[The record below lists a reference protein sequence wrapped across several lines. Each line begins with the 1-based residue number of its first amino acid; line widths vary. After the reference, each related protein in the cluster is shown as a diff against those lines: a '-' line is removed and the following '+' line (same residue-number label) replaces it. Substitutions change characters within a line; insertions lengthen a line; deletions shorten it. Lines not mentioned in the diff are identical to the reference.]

1 MDNTII
7 LKGRNGYLRDLRP
20 FCDSVY
26 EKSGGKLKKVYA
38 KNHPFVV
45 YVKQTFKY
53 TNRKPVV
60 DVVRQYVRKRKI
72 KSKREALHDLKPFLD
87 FEAGGVQ
94 IFNCQRLSEQ
104 LPFVVAYKHLTNSII
119 YLEAVMQ

>member
-20 FCDSVY
+20 FYDSVY
-26 EKSGGKLKKVYA
+26 EKSGGKFKKVYER
-38 KNHPFVV
+38 NHPFVV
-45 YVKQTFKY
+45 YVKQTLKKTF
-53 TNRKPVV
+53 RKPVV

-87 FEAGGVQ
+87 FEAGG
-94 IFNCQRLSEQ
+94 CKYSTARG
-104 LPFVVAYKHLTNSII
+104 YRNSCPS
-119 YLEAVMQ
+119 